1 MSTAVHRGGSRASIY
16 MHKKY
21 LASLFLVL
29 AACGDNH
36 KNASPDAT
44 ATPDTPATPDATVC
58 DTTGYP
64 APIKLVSVDL
74 GQPFDLTLD
83 GQGDRCD
90 QLIRALTD
98 PDPAKRPPELA
109 ELDVAGGAITG
120 TCTYDDVLMR
130 DIVRLRAPNYGGLPL
145 YGPQLQDVLVHVGH
159 PSALI
164 GSPATVV
171 YLHGDFLPA
180 GAMAKAAC
188 INGEELG
195 LSMPGRPMTY
205 TKFAFCT
212 PQGDG
217 TYTIAGN
224 DTIEVADEGYLYDS
238 DGNLRRVRAV
248 DVYLS
253 GANVTTEVINS
264 DAYCCTTESLEH
276 CVGQQ
281 IFIDVVT
288 GEIIG
293 QKPHC
298 HTC

>member
-1 MSTAVHRGGSRASIY
+1 MLRKI
-16 MHKKY
+16 MKY
-21 LASLFLVL
+21 LPSLLLVL
-29 AACGDNH
+29 AACGDNTR
-36 KNASPDAT
+36 NASLDAT

-64 APIKLVSVDL
+64 APVKLVSVDL

-83 GQGDRCD
+83 GQGDRCG

-109 ELDVAGGAITG
+109 QLDVAGGSITG

-130 DIVRLRAPNYGGLPL
+130 DIVRLRAPTFGGLPL
-145 YGPQLQDVLVHVGH
+145 YGPQMQDVLAHVGM
-159 PSALI
+159 
-164 GSPATVV
+164 PATVV
-171 YLHGDFLPA
+171 FLHGDFLPA

-188 INGEELG
+188 INGEQVAT
-195 LSMPGRPMTY
+195 SMAGRPMTY
-205 TKFAFCT
+205 NKFAFCT
-212 PQGDG
+212 PQGEG
-217 TYTIAGN
+217 SYTIMGD
-224 DTIEVADEGYLYDS
+224 DTIELGDEGYLVDN
-238 DGNLRRVRAV
+238 DGNLRRVRGV
-248 DVYLS
+248 DVYLLGS
-253 GANVTTEVINS
+253 HLTPEVTNS
-264 DAYCCTTESLEH
+264 DAYCCTTSSNEH

-288 GEIIG
+288 GEIVG